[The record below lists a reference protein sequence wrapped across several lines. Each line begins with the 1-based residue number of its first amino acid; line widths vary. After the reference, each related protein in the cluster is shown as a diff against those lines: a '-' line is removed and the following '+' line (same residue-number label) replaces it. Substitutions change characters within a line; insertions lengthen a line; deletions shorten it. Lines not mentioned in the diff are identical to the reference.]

1 MYVIADMIAIVV
13 FVCVDCCTDVKA
25 QTKCQIS
32 WNWSRMLK
40 RKEKYMYIY
49 TDVLALSGEN
59 NWVS

>member
-40 RKEKYMYIY
+40 RKKKNIY
-49 TDVLALSGEN
+49 TDVLALSSEN